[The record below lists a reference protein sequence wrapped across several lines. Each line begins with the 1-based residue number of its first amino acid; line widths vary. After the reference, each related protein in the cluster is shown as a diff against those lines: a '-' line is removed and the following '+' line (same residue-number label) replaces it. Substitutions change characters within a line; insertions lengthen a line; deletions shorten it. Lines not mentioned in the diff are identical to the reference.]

1 MFELNASVL
10 GGEVPIRFGVVD
22 VAGVLPGG
30 DFVDEGVLVGNAT
43 IEALG

>member
-10 GGEVPIRFGVVD
+10 SGEVPIRFSVIDIEV
-22 VAGVLPGG
+22 VLPGG
-30 DFVDEGVLVGNAT
+30 DFVDDGVLVGNAT